1 MNNNLYYYMANSVS
15 GQDKP
20 NLALWLA
27 GKIAILPALGTIC
40 CGPQEKFSWKPY
52 NWTYPLLTE
61 LELFSQDGWIL
72 ASFFFSELMDLYTQ
86 PYSVAVNEQ
95 RQKKEELGQYPT
107 ILTSHLV
114 DNPYVV
120 HCQSNCIIF
129 IMSVLPC
136 HSRNRCKPRAN
147 CRQAT
152 NRHRIL

>member
-1 MNNNLYYYMANSVS
+1 MASSVS

-20 NLALWLA
+20 NPALWLA
-27 GKIAILPALGTIC
+27 GKIELSCLLLGLSAVARKKNSPESHITEYILYWLSLNCSVKMAGYWPH
-40 CGPQEKFSWKPY
+40 
-52 NWTYPLLTE
+52 
-61 LELFSQDGWIL
+61 
-72 ASFFFSELMDLYTQ
+72 SFFLNLWTSTHNRTLSQSTNN
-86 PYSVAVNEQ
+86 V
-95 RQKKEELGQYPT
+95 KKKELGQYPT